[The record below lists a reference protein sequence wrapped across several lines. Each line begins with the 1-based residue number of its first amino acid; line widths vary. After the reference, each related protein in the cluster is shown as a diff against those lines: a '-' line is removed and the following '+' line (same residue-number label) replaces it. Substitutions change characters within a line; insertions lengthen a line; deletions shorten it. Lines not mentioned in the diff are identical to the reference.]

1 MGADRTIRP
10 ASRPKDDILRVRGG
24 RELSGRICIGGSKNA
39 SLPILAA
46 CLLTSEPVTV
56 RNLAEVTDTAV
67 MLAILSALGCQVAD
81 GTITAGQIEADVPAE
96 LARQMRASIVLLGP
110 LLARTGQVR
119 LPKPGGDMI
128 GDRRVEQHIAG
139 LRRMGASIEE
149 TPSEIIGHADRLHGA
164 RIVLDMPTVTGTENL
179 MMAATLAEGRTE
191 IINAAREPHVQDL
204 ARMLNAL
211 GANVLGAGTHEVVVE
226 GVASLH
232 GGEHAV
238 IADYLEAGTYAMA
251 VAAAGGDVH
260 LECSPVDDLPML
272 LLKLEEAGVGIEV
285 EGDDL
290 HVTRRRG
297 QELRA
302 VDLTTWVHP
311 GFPTDLQAQY
321 TALMTQ
327 ARGTSTI
334 SEFLFE
340 NRFQHVPDLVKM
352 GAVIEL
358 RARTALV
365 KGPSH
370 LVGADVVVPDIRS
383 GAALVI
389 AALCA
394 EGDTVLHRSWHVD
407 RGYPDLVARL
417 TELGAQIR
425 RESLPGEHPDSGTY
439 E

>member
-1 MGADRTIRP
+1 M
-10 ASRPKDDILRVRGG
+10 ASRPKDDVLRVRGG

-67 MLAILSALGCQVAD
+67 MLDILATLGCQVEE
-81 GTITAGQIEADVPAE
+81 GTITARQIEADVPVE

-139 LRRMGASIEE
+139 LRRMGAQIEE
-149 TPSEIIGHADRLHGA
+149 TPSEIIGHADHLHGA

-179 MMAATLAEGRTE
+179 MMAATLADGRTE

-211 GANVLGAGTHEVVVE
+211 GANVLGAGTHEIVVE
-226 GVASLH
+226 GVESLH

-260 LECSPVDDLPML
+260 LECSPVEDLPML
-272 LLKLEEAGVGIEV
+272 LLKLEEAGVGVGV

-290 HVTRRRG
+290 HIVRLRD

-340 NRFQHVPDLVKM
+340 NRFQHVADLVKM

-365 KGPSH
+365 KGPSR
-370 LVGADVVVPDIRS
+370 LVGTDVVVPDIRS

-417 TELGAQIR
+417 TELGAEIR

>member
-1 MGADRTIRP
+1 
-10 ASRPKDDILRVRGG
+10 
-24 RELSGRICIGGSKNA
+24 
-39 SLPILAA
+39 
-46 CLLTSEPVTV
+46 VTV

-67 MLAILSALGCQVAD
+67 MLEILGSLGCSVEED
-81 GTITAGQIEADVPAE
+81 VITAARVTPAVPAE

-110 LLARTGQVR
+110 LLARTGEVR
-119 LPKPGGDMI
+119 LPKPGGDVI
-128 GDRRVEQHIAG
+128 GDRRVDQHLAG
-139 LRRMGASIEE
+139 LRRMGAEIEE
-149 TPSEIIGHADRLHGA
+149 THDEIVGHARRLTGA
-164 RIVLDMPTVTGTENL
+164 RIALDMPTVTGTENL
-179 MMAATLAEGRTE
+179 MMAATLADGRTE

-204 ARMLNAL
+204 ARMLNGL
-211 GANVLGAGTHEVVVE
+211 GANILGAGTHEVVIE
-226 GVASLH
+226 GVERLH

-251 VAAAGGDVH
+251 VAATGGDVH

-272 LLKLEEAGVGIEV
+272 LLKLEEAGIEV
-285 EGDDL
+285 ELEGDDI
-290 HVTRRRG
+290 HVVRHSG
-297 QELRA
+297 QELRS

-327 ARGTSTI
+327 ATGTSTI

-340 NRFQHVPDLVKM
+340 NRFQHVSDLVKM
-352 GAVIEL
+352 GASIEL
-358 RARTALV
+358 SARTARV
-365 KGPSH
+365 RGPTR
-370 LVGADVVVPDIRS
+370 LRGTEVVVPDIRS

-394 EGDTVLHRSWHVD
+394 EGETILHRSWHVD

-417 TELGAQIR
+417 TELGADIS
-425 RESLPGEHPDSGTY
+425 RETLAGDHPDSGTY

>member
-1 MGADRTIRP
+1 M
-10 ASRPKDDILRVRGG
+10 RGG
-24 RELSGRICIGGSKNA
+24 RELSGRICIGGSKNGT
-39 SLPILAA
+39 LPILAA
-46 CLLTSEPVTV
+46 CLLTSEPVTL
-56 RNLAEVTDTAV
+56 RNLAEVTDTGV
-67 MLAILSALGCQVAD
+67 MVEILAALGATVEGEVIRAEKVASH
-81 GTITAGQIEADVPAE
+81 VPEE
-96 LARQMRASIVLLGP
+96 LARRMRASIVLLGP
-110 LLARTGQVR
+110 LLARTGEVR
-119 LPKPGGDMI
+119 LAKPGGDDI
-128 GDRRVEQHIAG
+128 GMRRFEQHIAG
-139 LRRMGASIEE
+139 LRRMGAEIEE
-149 TPSEIIGHADRLHGA
+149 TETELIGRADRLHGV

-179 MMAATLAEGRTE
+179 MMAATLARGRTE
-191 IINAAREPHVQDL
+191 ILNAAREPHVQDL
-204 ARMLNAL
+204 AKMLNAI
-211 GANVLGAGTHEVVVE
+211 GANIIGAGTHEVVVE
-226 GVASLH
+226 GVERLH
-232 GGEHAV
+232 GGEHTV
-238 IADYLEAGTYAMA
+238 TTDYLEAGTYAMA

-290 HVTRRRG
+290 HVVRHPG

-327 ARGTSTI
+327 ARGTATI

-352 GAVIEL
+352 GASIEL
-358 RARTALV
+358 KARGALV
-365 KGPSH
+365 HGPSR
-370 LVGADVVVPDIRS
+370 LRGSEVTVPDIRS

-394 EGDTVLHRSWHVD
+394 EGESILHRSWHVD

-417 TELGAQIR
+417 TELGADIHRDTLQTER
-425 RESLPGEHPDSGTY
+425 TESGSY

>member
-1 MGADRTIRP
+1 LA
-10 ASRPKDDILRVRGG
+10 ARPKDDVLRVRGG
-24 RELSGRICIGGSKNA
+24 RRLSGRICIGGSKNA

-46 CLLTSEPVTV
+46 SLLTSEPVTLH
-56 RNLAEVTDTAV
+56 NLAEVTDTAV
-67 MLAILSALGCQVAD
+67 MLEILASLGCAVED
-81 GTITAGQIEADVPAE
+81 GVVTAGRVVSEVPEE
-96 LARQMRASIVLLGP
+96 LARRMRASIVLLGP
-110 LLARTGQVR
+110 LLARTGEVR
-119 LPKPGGDMI
+119 LPKPGGDDI
-128 GDRRVEQHIAG
+128 GDRRVEQHLAG
-139 LRRMGASIEE
+139 LRRMGAEIEE
-149 TPSEIIGHADRLHGA
+149 TKTEIRGHAGRLRGA

-204 ARMLNAL
+204 ARMLNE
-211 GANVLGAGTHEVVVE
+211 LGAGIVGAGTQEIVVE
-226 GVASLH
+226 GVERLH
-232 GGEHAV
+232 GGEHTV
-238 IADYLEAGTYAMA
+238 ISDYLEAGTYAIA
-251 VAAAGGDVH
+251 VAATGGDVH
-260 LECSPVDDLPML
+260 LECSPVGDLPML
-272 LLKLEEAGVGIEV
+272 LMKLEEAGVEIAI

-290 HVTRRRG
+290 HVLRDPGR
-297 QELRA
+297 ELRA

-327 ARGTSTI
+327 ARGTAII

-352 GAVIEL
+352 GAEIEL

-365 KGPSH
+365 TGPRRLHGSE
-370 LVGADVVVPDIRS
+370 VVVPDIRS

-394 EGDTVLHRSWHVD
+394 EGESVLHRSWHVD

-417 TELGAQIR
+417 SDLGADIR
-425 RESLPGEHPDSGTY
+425 RETLPGEHPDSGTY

>member
-1 MGADRTIRP
+1 
-10 ASRPKDDILRVRGG
+10 
-24 RELSGRICIGGSKNA
+24 
-39 SLPILAA
+39 
-46 CLLTSEPVTV
+46 VTLH
-56 RNLAEVTDTAV
+56 NLAEVTDTAV
-67 MLAILSALGCQVAD
+67 MLEILTGLGCTVAD
-81 GTITAGQIEADVPAE
+81 DTITADRVQADVPE
-96 LARQMRASIVLLGP
+96 DLARRMRASIVLLGP
-110 LLARTGQVR
+110 LLARTGHVR
-119 LPKPGGDMI
+119 LPKPGGDDI

-139 LRRMGASIEE
+139 LRRMGADIEE
-149 TPSEIIGHADRLHGA
+149 TQTEIIGDARRLRGA

-204 ARMLNAL
+204 ARMLNAI
-211 GANVLGAGTHEVVVE
+211 GANIVGAGTQEVVVE
-226 GVASLH
+226 GVEKLH
-232 GGEHAV
+232 GGEHMV

-290 HVTRRRG
+290 HVVRQASRA
-297 QELRA
+297 LHA

-340 NRFQHVPDLVKM
+340 NRFQHAAELVKM

-365 KGPSH
+365 TGPTRLH
-370 LVGADVVVPDIRS
+370 GTDVVVPDIRS

-394 EGDTVLHRSWHVD
+394 EGETVLHRSWHVD

-417 TELGAQIR
+417 TELGAEIR
-425 RESLPGEHPDSGTY
+425 RETVPGDHPETGTY

>member
-1 MGADRTIRP
+1 MA
-10 ASRPKDDILRVRGG
+10 RPKDDVLRVRGG
-24 RELSGRICIGGSKNA
+24 RGLSGRICIGGSKNA

-46 CLLTSEPVTV
+46 CLLTSEPVTL

-67 MLAILSALGCQVAD
+67 MLDILAALGCTVTD
-81 GTITAGQIEADVPAE
+81 HTVTAARVEAEVPEE
-96 LARQMRASIVLLGP
+96 LASRMRASIVLLGP
-110 LLARTGQVR
+110 LLARTGHVR
-119 LPKPGGDMI
+119 LPKPGGDDI

-139 LRRMGASIEE
+139 LRRMGADIEE
-149 TPSEIIGHADRLHGA
+149 TQTEIIGRAGRLRGA

-204 ARMLNAL
+204 ARMLNAI

-226 GVASLH
+226 GVTGLH

-251 VAAAGGDVH
+251 VAATGGNVH

-272 LLKLEEAGVGIEV
+272 LLKLEEAGVGIEA

-290 HVTRRRG
+290 HIYRSAR
-297 QELRA
+297 QALRA
-302 VDLTTWVHP
+302 TDLTTWVHP

-365 KGPSH
+365 TGPTR
-370 LVGADVVVPDIRS
+370 LRGTEVVVPDIRS

-394 EGDTVLHRSWHVD
+394 EGESILHRSWHVD

-417 TELGAQIR
+417 TELGAEIG
-425 RESLPGEHPDSGTY
+425 RENQPGDHPSTASY

>member
-1 MGADRTIRP
+1 
-10 ASRPKDDILRVRGG
+10 VRGG

-39 SLPILAA
+39 TLPILAA
-46 CLLTSEPVTV
+46 CLLTSEPVTLH
-56 RNLAEVTDTAV
+56 NLAEVTDTAV
-67 MLAILSALGCQVAD
+67 MLEILTTLGCDVSAD
-81 GTITAGQIEADVPAE
+81 TVTAARVEANVPEE
-96 LARQMRASIVLLGP
+96 LARRMRASIVLLGP
-110 LLARTGQVR
+110 LLARTGEVR
-119 LPKPGGDMI
+119 LPKPGGDDI
-128 GDRRVEQHIAG
+128 GDRRVEQHISG
-139 LRRMGASIEE
+139 LRRMGAEIEE
-149 TPSEIIGHADRLHGA
+149 TQTEIIGRAVRLRGA

-204 ARMLNAL
+204 ARMLNTL
-211 GANVLGAGTHEVVVE
+211 GANVMGAGTQEIVVE
-226 GVASLH
+226 GVPELH

-238 IADYLEAGTYAMA
+238 ITDYLEAGTYAMA

-272 LLKLEEAGVGIEV
+272 LLKLEQAGVSIDV

-290 HVTRRRG
+290 RVVRRAG
-297 QELRA
+297 HTLRA

-327 ARGTSTI
+327 ARGTSQI
-334 SEFLFE
+334 SEFLYE

-365 KGPSH
+365 TGPTRLH
-370 LVGADVVVPDIRS
+370 GAEVVVHDIRA

-389 AALCA
+389 AALAA
-394 EGDTVLHRSWHVD
+394 EGESILHRSWHVD
-407 RGYPDLVARL
+407 RGYPDLVTRL
-417 TELGAQIR
+417 TELGAEIH
-425 RESLPGEHPDSGTY
+425 RETLPGDHPPTGTY

>member
-1 MGADRTIRP
+1 VAT
-10 ASRPKDDILRVRGG
+10 RPKDDVLRVRGG

-46 CLLTSEPVTV
+46 CLLTSEPVTL
-56 RNLAEVTDTAV
+56 RGLAEVTDTAV
-67 MLAILSALGCQVAD
+67 MFDILTALGCHVAD
-81 GTITAGQIEADVPAE
+81 DTITAARIEAEVPEE
-96 LARQMRASIVLLGP
+96 LASRMRASIVLLGP
-110 LLARTGQVR
+110 LLARTGHVR
-119 LPKPGGDMI
+119 LPKPGGDDI

-139 LRRMGASIEE
+139 LRRMGADIEE
-149 TPSEIIGHADRLHGA
+149 TQTEIIGRVGRLRGA

-204 ARMLNAL
+204 ARMLNAI
-211 GANVLGAGTHEVVVE
+211 GANIVGAGTHEIVVE
-226 GVASLH
+226 GVTELH

-238 IADYLEAGTYAMA
+238 ITDYLEAGTYAMA
-251 VAAAGGDVH
+251 VAATGGDVH
-260 LECSPVDDLPML
+260 LESSPVDDLPML
-272 LLKLEEAGVGIEV
+272 LLKLEEAGVGMEA

-290 HVTRRRG
+290 HVFRDAR
-297 QELRA
+297 QALRA
-302 VDLTTWVHP
+302 TDLTTWVHP

-365 KGPSH
+365 TGPTR
-370 LVGADVVVPDIRS
+370 LRGTEVVVPDIRS

-394 EGDTVLHRSWHVD
+394 EGETVLHRSWHVD

-417 TELGAQIR
+417 TELGAEIR
-425 RESLPGEHPDSGTY
+425 RENLPGDHPPTASY

>member
-1 MGADRTIRP
+1 V
-10 ASRPKDDILRVRGG
+10 LRVRGG

-39 SLPILAA
+39 TLPILAA
-46 CLLTSEPVTV
+46 CLLTSEPVTIH
-56 RNLAEVTDTAV
+56 NAAEVTDTAV
-67 MLAILSALGCQVAD
+67 MLDILAALGCAIEGETV
-81 GTITAGQIEADVPAE
+81 TAGQVDANVPEE
-96 LARQMRASIVLLGP
+96 LARRMRASIVLLGP

-119 LPKPGGDMI
+119 LPKPGGDDI

-139 LRRMGASIEE
+139 LRRMGAEIEE
-149 TPSEIIGHADRLHGA
+149 TPTEIIGHSAGLHGA
-164 RIVLDMPTVTGTENL
+164 RIALDMPTVTGTENL

-204 ARMLNAL
+204 ARMLNGL
-211 GANVLGAGTHEVVVE
+211 GANIVGAGTHEVVVE
-226 GVASLH
+226 GVRRLH

-238 IADYLEAGTYAMA
+238 ITDYLEAGTYAMA
-251 VAAAGGDVH
+251 VAAVGGDVH
-260 LECSPVDDLPML
+260 LECSPVEDLPML
-272 LLKLEEAGVGIEV
+272 LLKLEEAGVEIEV
-285 EGDDL
+285 EGDVL
-290 HVTRRRG
+290 HVVRHAGR
-297 QELRA
+297 ELRA

-327 ARGTSTI
+327 ARGTSVI

-352 GAVIEL
+352 GARIDL

-365 KGPSH
+365 TGPTPLH
-370 LVGADVVVPDIRS
+370 GAEVAVPDIRS

-394 EGDTVLHRSWHVD
+394 EGDTILQNAWHVD

-417 TELGAQIR
+417 TELGADIQ
-425 RESLPGEHPDSGTY
+425 REDK
-439 E
+439 

>member
-1 MGADRTIRP
+1 
-10 ASRPKDDILRVRGG
+10 VRGG
-24 RELSGRICIGGSKNA
+24 LELSGRICIGGSKNA
-39 SLPILAA
+39 TLPILAA
-46 CLLTSEPVTV
+46 CLLTSERVTI
-56 RNLAEVTDTAV
+56 RNPAEVTDSAV
-67 MLAILSALGCQVAD
+67 MFDILRALGCTVD
-81 GTITAGQIEADVPAE
+81 GDTITARRIEHDVPAD
-96 LARQMRASIVLLGP
+96 LARRMRASIVLLGP
-110 LLARTGQVR
+110 LLARIGQVR
-119 LPKPGGDMI
+119 LPKPGGDDI

-139 LRRMGASIEE
+139 LRRMGAEIEE
-149 TPSEIIGHADRLHGA
+149 TKTEIIGHADGLRGA

-179 MMAATLAEGRTE
+179 MMAATLASGRTE

-204 ARMLNAL
+204 ARMLNAI

-226 GVASLH
+226 GVESLH
-232 GGEHAV
+232 GGEHTV
-238 IADYLEAGTYAMA
+238 ITDYLEAGTYAMA

-260 LECSPVDDLPML
+260 LECSPVEDLPML

-285 EGDDL
+285 DGDEL
-290 HVTRRRG
+290 HVVRPAG

-327 ARGTSTI
+327 AKGTSTI

-358 RARTALV
+358 SPRTARV
-365 KGPSH
+365 TGPSPLH
-370 LVGADVVVPDIRS
+370 GTEMVVPDIRS

-394 EGDTVLHRSWHVD
+394 EGESILHRSWHVD

-417 TELGAQIR
+417 TELGADIR
-425 RESLPGEHPDSGTY
+425 RESLTSGEHSSSETY